1 MNYDK
6 ILVVGG
12 NSSIAG
18 FVMPTL
24 NFDKNILYS
33 IVRSKKKSNE
43 NWVSPNNIFVSDFPI
58 SRESL
63 TQMHELLAPNKI
75 ERILILNFVGV
86 YGKPQ
91 PIEILKTQDVL
102 EVINENLGLFINL
115 VKFIFELPRESILIS
130 FSGAGVGG
138 DNMDVSSPGYLAS
151 KIATAALVETLDE
164 QLRKKN
170 KSRIALVAPGPFPSK
185 MQLEVLDANPGFVSD
200 AARKVA
206 QNVTV
211 TDGKIE
217 KLSEAI
223 KWISNNPETSGGK
236 IWSAIHDDFSN
247 SNFSI
252 NYGLLR
258 RQIHQD

>member
-33 IVRSKKKSNE
+33 TVRAKNGSIK
-43 NWVSPNNIFVSDFPI
+43 NWVRPNNTFVSDFPNN
-58 SRESL
+58 RDSL
-63 TQMHELLAPNKI
+63 MQMHDLLAPNRIEKI
-75 ERILILNFVGV
+75 MILNFIGIF
-86 YGKPQ
+86 GKPQ
-91 PIEILKTQDVL
+91 PIENLETQEAL
-102 EVINENLGLFINL
+102 AVINENLGSFINL
-115 VKFIFELPRESILIS
+115 AKFIFELPRESILIS

-151 KIATAALVETLDE
+151 KIAMAALAETLDE
-164 QLRKKN
+164 QLWEKKR
-170 KSRIALVAPGPFPSK
+170 SRIALVAPGPFPSR
-185 MQLEVLDANPGFVSD
+185 MQSEVSGAGPGFVSE

-206 QNVTV
+206 QAVSVTNS
-211 TDGKIE
+211 KIN
-217 KLSEAI
+217 KLSEAV
-223 KWISNNPETSGGK
+223 KWISNNPEIAGGK
-236 IWSAIHDDFSN
+236 IWSAAYDDFLN
-247 SNFSI
+247 GNFSS

-258 RQIHQD
+258 RQIY